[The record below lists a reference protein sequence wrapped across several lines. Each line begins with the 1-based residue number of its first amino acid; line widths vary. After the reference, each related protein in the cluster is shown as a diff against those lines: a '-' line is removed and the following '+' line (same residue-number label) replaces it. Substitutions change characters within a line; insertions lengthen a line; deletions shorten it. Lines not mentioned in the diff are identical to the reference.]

1 MVLSQA
7 GIVDANVKLESAPER
22 PSGPE
27 KQSNMAE
34 FVIKLADERGRLH
47 QQVEHGYSEAEV
59 RDRFAQQGYLVYW
72 VKPQGLLSGGF
83 RFRRRRSLKQS
94 SFLVY
99 NQQFLTLIRAG
110 LPILNSLELLIKRQ
124 KDGFLR
130 QILEN
135 VRDRVRGGEALS
147 DAFAA
152 QGVVPK
158 IYTTTLMAGE
168 KSGNMDE
175 VLTRYINL
183 QRLALSFR
191 KKLVVSLIY
200 PTLLISVVLI
210 MVTFLFTYV
219 VPKFAELF
227 NSLDAQLPAITVFM
241 LAVGQNSQ
249 KYAPFVFL
257 GLVAA
262 GFLLWRW
269 KNTDSGGDRIDR
281 VILGTPLLGDIRL
294 KQQVAAFSR
303 MLATLLQGGLPLVP
317 SMETAGSSM
326 TSRRILK
333 GVMRASVR
341 VREGQGLANSLEEQE
356 IFPGLAV
363 EMIEVGE
370 STGALPA
377 MLNSVAEFYEEDV
390 QTALGASMALIEPLI
405 LIVMA
410 VFVGAVLISLYLPI
424 FTLGVH

>member
-1 MVLSQA
+1 
-7 GIVDANVKLESAPER
+7 
-22 PSGPE
+22 
-27 KQSNMAE
+27 MAE
-34 FVIKLADERGRLH
+34 FVVKLADERGRV
-47 QQVEHGYSEAEV
+47 QQHVEHGYSEAEV

-72 VKPQGLLSGGF
+72 VKPQGVLTGGVSL
-83 RFRRRRSLKQS
+83 RRRRKLKQAN
-94 SFLVY
+94 FLVF

-124 KDGFLR
+124 KDPQLK

-135 VRDRVRGGEALS
+135 VRDRVKGGELLS

-152 QGVVPK
+152 QGIVPK

-168 KSGNMDE
+168 KSGNIDE
-175 VLTRYINL
+175 VLTRYIGF
-183 QRLALSFR
+183 QRLAMTFR
-191 KKLVVSLIY
+191 KKLFVSLIY

-219 VPKFAELF
+219 VPKFADLF
-227 NSLDAQLPAITVFM
+227 NSLDAKLPAITVFM
-241 LAVGQNSQ
+241 LAVGENAQ
-249 KYAPFVFL
+249 KYAPYFFVGLAISIFVF
-257 GLVAA
+257 
-262 GFLLWRW
+262 WRW
-269 KNTDSGGDRIDR
+269 KDTDSGADRIDR
-281 VILGTPLLGDIRL
+281 AILSLPLLGDIRL
-294 KQQVAAFSR
+294 KHQVASFSR
-303 MLATLLQGGLPLVP
+303 MLSTLLQGGLPLVP
-317 SMETAGSSM
+317 SMETAGASM

-333 GVMRASVR
+333 GVMRAGVR
-341 VREGQGLANSLEEQE
+341 VREGQSMAGSLEEQK
-356 IFPGLAV
+356 IFPELAV

-410 VFVGAVLISLYLPI
+410 IFVGGVLISLYLPI